1 MDRTRPVATSL
12 AALSLLVLT
21 ACAPA
26 AAADADGVGPA
37 AAAPGTA
44 AQDAPALTRG
54 ARSAAHPQLPT
65 YTSAITPVSAAD
77 LPASWRPGCPVSPQR
92 LRLVT
97 FTHVDLAGRAATG
110 RLVVREDVAQ
120 PVADVLAD
128 LYAARFPIAQAQPV
142 DAFGGSDDASMAAN
156 NTSAFNCRQVT
167 GGTRF
172 SEHSY
177 GTAVDLNP
185 VQNPYVQGSTVLPE
199 EGRAFVRRT
208 PAPGVVLAGDAV
220 VRAFAD
226 RGFSWGGD
234 WTSLKD
240 YQHFSLSGD

>member
-1 MDRTRPVATSL
+1 MDRIRSAATALL
-12 AALSLLVLT
+12 AVPLLALP

-26 AAADADGVGPA
+26 G
-37 AAAPGTA
+37 AAAPAAPAAT
-44 AQDAPALTRG
+44 AQDAPDLARG

-65 YTSAITPVSAAD
+65 YTSTITPVSAAD
-77 LPASWRPGCPVSPQR
+77 LPASWRPGCPVGPQQ
-92 LRLVT
+92 LRMVT
-97 FTHVDLAGRAATG
+97 FTHVDLAGAVATG

-128 LYAARFPIAQAQPV
+128 LYAVRFPLAQAQPV
-142 DAFGGSDDASMAAN
+142 DAFGGSDEASMAAN
-156 NTSAFNCRQVT
+156 NTSAFNCRPVT
-167 GGTRF
+167 GGTGF
-172 SEHSY
+172 SEHAY
-177 GTAVDLNP
+177 GTAIDLNP
-185 VQNPYVQGSTVLPE
+185 VQNPYVRGTTVLPE

-208 PAPGVVLAGDAV
+208 PAPGVVLADDAV

-234 WTSLKD
+234 WSSLKD